1 MKKKIAVLFHE
12 KDRAQVEYY
21 VITSLAEYW
30 READY
35 DVIFIFG
42 VRQYYPADLILVHVD
57 LSVVPDE
64 YLRFAQQYPIVLNG
78 NVKDIR
84 KSTFSQNLVQPGDA
98 YEGKVIVKTDLNYAG
113 RPEQMVTHSR
123 TAPRSGVLQ
132 WVTSRFRPE
141 AESHLPHF
149 ETPQDYQ
156 VYDNLRQVPEIFF
169 TSQNFVV
176 EKFLPE
182 MEDELFFVRYLRFLG
197 DRTNAVRLGATSP
210 IVNGRTQVFREII
223 EPHSEIVE
231 LRHTLKF
238 DYGKFDYVLH
248 GGRPIL
254 LDTNKTIGA
263 ARVPNPPQIE
273 ARWRYL
279 AAGIDGYFS

>member
-1 MKKKIAVLFHE
+1 MKKKIAILFHE
-12 KDRAQVEYY
+12 KDRSQVEYY

-35 DVIFIFG
+35 EVIFIFG

-64 YLRFAQQYPIVLNG
+64 YLHFAQQYPIVLNG

-113 RPEQMVTHSR
+113 RPEQMVPCSR
-123 TAPRSGVLQ
+123 TDSRSGILK
-132 WVTSRFRPE
+132 WITSRFRSE
-141 AESHLPHF
+141 AESHLPRF
-149 ETPQDYQ
+149 ETPHDYQ
-156 VYDNLRQVPEIFF
+156 VYDTLREVPEVFL
-169 TSQNFVV
+169 TSQNFIV

-182 MEDELFFVRYLRFLG
+182 MEDDLFFVRYLRFLG

-223 EPHSEIVE
+223 EPHAEIVE
-231 LRHTLKF
+231 LRHKLKF

-248 GGRPIL
+248 GGHPIL

-279 AAGIDGYFS
+279 AAGIDAYFS

>member
-12 KDRAQVEYY
+12 KDRTQVEYY
-21 VITSLAEYW
+21 VITSLVEYW
-30 READY
+30 REAGY
-35 DVIFIFG
+35 EVIFIFG
-42 VRQYYPADLILVHVD
+42 VNHFDPADLILVHVD

-64 YLRFAQQYPIVLNG
+64 YLEFAHRYPVVLNG
-78 NVKDIR
+78 DVKDIR
-84 KSTFSQNLVQPGDA
+84 KSTFSQNLVQPGDG

-123 TAPRSGVLQ
+123 TASRSGVFK
-132 WVTSRFRPE
+132 WITSRFRPE
-141 AESHLPHF
+141 AERHQPRF
-149 ETPQDYQ
+149 ETPHDYQ
-156 VYDNLRQVPEIFF
+156 VYDTLREVPEVFF
-169 TSQNFVV
+169 TSQDFIV

-182 MEDELFFVRYLRFLG
+182 VEDDLFFVRYLRFLG
-197 DRTNAVRLGATSP
+197 DRLNAVRLGATSP
-210 IVNGRTQVFREII
+210 IVNGRTQVVRELI
-223 EPHSEIVE
+223 EPHPEIVA
-231 LRHTLKF
+231 LRHQLKF

-248 GGRPIL
+248 GGHPVL